1 MAEVAHIIRRRRM
14 PDLLIRG
21 LSAEALA
28 RLKEQAARHGR
39 SMQAEA
45 KSIVEAG
52 IKPTMT
58 EWLERVD
65 RSRAEIEAERGTL
78 ARSSAELVREAHAER
93 ENRLS
98 EGRQ

>member
-1 MAEVAHIIRRRRM
+1 M

-28 RLKEQAARHGR
+28 RLKTQATAHGR

-52 IKPTMT
+52 IRPTMA

-65 RSRAEIEAERGTL
+65 RSRTRIEAERGSL
-78 ARSSAELVREAHAER
+78 EESSAAILRELRD
-93 ENRLS
+93 
-98 EGRQ
+98 GRTLRGDPRTK

>member
-1 MAEVAHIIRRRRM
+1 M

-21 LSAEALA
+21 MSPEALA
-28 RLKEQAARHGR
+28 RLKDQAARHGR

-52 IKPTMT
+52 IKPTMA

-65 RSRAEIEAERGTL
+65 RTRAELEAGRGTL
-78 ARSSAELVREAHAER
+78 PVSSAQIVREVRAER
-93 ENRLS
+93 ERRLS
-98 EGRQ
+98 PGKQ

>member
-1 MAEVAHIIRRRRM
+1 M

-28 RLKEQAARHGR
+28 RLKKQATAHGR

-52 IKPTMT
+52 IRPTMA

-65 RSRAEIEAERGTL
+65 RSRAHIETERGAL
-78 ARSSAELVREAHAER
+78 EESSASIIRELRD
-93 ENRLS
+93 
-98 EGRQ
+98 GRTPRSDPSAK

>member
-1 MAEVAHIIRRRRM
+1 M

-28 RLKEQAARHGR
+28 RLKTQATAHGR

-52 IKPTMT
+52 IRPTMA

-65 RSRAEIEAERGTL
+65 RSRARIEAEHGAL
-78 ARSSAELVREAHAER
+78 EESSATVVRELR
-93 ENRLS
+93 D
-98 EGRQ
+98 GRTPRSDPRSK